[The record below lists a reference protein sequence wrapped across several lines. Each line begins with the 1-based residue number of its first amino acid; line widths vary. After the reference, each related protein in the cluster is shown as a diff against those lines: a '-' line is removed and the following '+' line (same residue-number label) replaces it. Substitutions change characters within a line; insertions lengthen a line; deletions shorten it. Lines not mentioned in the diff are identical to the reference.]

1 MDNDTKDFFEKL
13 SGVNSRIDEEEE
25 AEETEEEKKEEEE
38 DSEDEDEEVVEEV
51 KDSEEED
58 EEGDV
63 SEIDETEGQ
72 LTVDVYETQTSYVI
86 KSTLAGVSPD
96 KLDISI
102 TSEGVTIRGTREQE
116 EKVKAA
122 NYLHQECYWG
132 KFSRSIIL
140 PQEIDPNK
148 STANLKN
155 GVLKISMPK
164 INKVKQKKLKIK
176 FE

>member
-13 SGVNSRIDEEEE
+13 SGVNSRSDEEEETEEE
-25 AEETEEEKKEEEE
+25 AEEEKEE
-38 DSEDEDEEVVEEV
+38 SEDEDDEEVEVETET
-51 KDSEEED
+51 DEDEAEED
-58 EEGDV
+58 A

-72 LTVDVYETQTSYVI
+72 LTVDVYETPTSYVV
-86 KSTLAGVSPD
+86 KSALAGISPD

-116 EKVKAA
+116 EKVKSAS
-122 NYLHQECYWG
+122 YLHQECYWG